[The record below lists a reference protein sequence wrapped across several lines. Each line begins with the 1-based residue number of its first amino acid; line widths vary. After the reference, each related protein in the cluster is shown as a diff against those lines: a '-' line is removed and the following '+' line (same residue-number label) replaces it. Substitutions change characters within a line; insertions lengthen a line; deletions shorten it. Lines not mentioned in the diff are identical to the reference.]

1 MESHQSMIDVQENID
16 LLRKS
21 GRFDTEEEFLEE
33 AFRALLEKR
42 PELRVELAVEQY
54 KTGDV
59 SLNRATELSGYS
71 PAEFKEMLQDRGIDR
86 DIGFLDE
93 DERES
98 RLEGLE

>member
-1 MESHQSMIDVQENID
+1 MLDVQENIE
-16 LLRKS
+16 LLRRS

-42 PELRVELAVEQY
+42 PELRIELAVEQF

-59 SLNRATELSGYS
+59 TLNRAAEISGYS
-71 PAEFKEMLQDRGIDR
+71 PEEFKDVLRDRGIDR

-93 DERES
+93 DERED
-98 RLEGLE
+98 RLNSL